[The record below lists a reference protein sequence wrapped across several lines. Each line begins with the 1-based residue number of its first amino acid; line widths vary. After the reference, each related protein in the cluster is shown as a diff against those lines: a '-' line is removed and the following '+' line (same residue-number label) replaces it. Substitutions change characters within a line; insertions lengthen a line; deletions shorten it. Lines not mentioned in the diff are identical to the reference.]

1 MRAIF
6 LFLALTLPSLL
17 LAAPSKTLRCVTT
30 HYPPFTIFDEKSDT
44 FTGLDIEYLT
54 FIERNLNLKID
65 VIHLPWARVKKEMA
79 LGYYDC
85 YFSLA
90 NTEERAK
97 YLDFQLKTLLSC

>member
-44 FTGLDIEYLT
+44 FTGLDIDSMIT
-54 FIERNLNLKID
+54 SQK
-65 VIHLPWARVKKEMA
+65 
-79 LGYYDC
+79 YDKR
-85 YFSLA
+85 Y
-90 NTEERAK
+90 NK
-97 YLDFQLKTLLSC
+97 V